1 MTYRPG
7 TVKCDIAVD
16 LPRPR
21 DVASPAFNTLKKDLS
36 QLLMEEQSRHNQ
48 AEFRGAA
55 VD

>member
-7 TVKCDIAVD
+7 TIKCDLRID

-21 DVASPAFNTLKKDLS
+21 DVASPAFNALKKDLG
-36 QLLMEEQSRHNQ
+36 QLLMEEQSRLNQ
-48 AEFRGAA
+48 DEFRAAA